1 LSNKAE
7 EGTLSK
13 EEEAL
18 LEEAKQ
24 FVIRFDD
31 AMDDDCNTAD
41 AISVIFELVKFV
53 NTNAKAE
60 ASKAFVTALKDEVVL
75 LSDICGLIVEKKA
88 EILDEEIENL
98 IAERQA
104 ARKEKNFARADEIR
118 DILLEKG
125 IELKDT
131 REGVKWQR
139 I

>member
-1 LSNKAE
+1 MTDAE
-7 EGTLSK
+7 KETLAGMDSYR
-13 EEEAL
+13 
-18 LEEAKQ
+18 Q
-24 FVIRFDD
+24 RFIEVMEDD
-31 AMDDDCNTAD
+31 LNTAD

-139 I
+139 V